1 MAANRLDIEVILESK
16 NAQKGLEALK
26 KGAAKTGETFTSL
39 GDNISSMGGEM
50 NEALGAVGTSV
61 GGLAEGLGGLK
72 TAATTAGG
80 SFSAMLGP
88 IGLVAVGIMGVS
100 KAFADFTGRT
110 IESEI
115 RMESYTAATTE
126 LTAIV
131 EQLADAGVRLT
142 KEEIRRFRVM
152 SMAAQIPIN
161 EAELLNTR
169 NARLYDQIEAINK
182 LIEAEQKRVNAI
194 RARQEAEQLD
204 RSEIALRN
212 LFAHSTVESQLTR
225 LLMNREKIQRKMQA
239 NQERAD
245 RRTLEGQRKRLEMTE
260 AVDEAL
266 KRSPDAIR
274 DAAERERQLLEQA
287 EQGRLERTKDT
298 LETQRRLATIESERK
313 IREIQAIEDVSERAR
328 SKAIEGERERLAAQI
343 ESIEKAAADK
353 EKARRAKLMAQR
365 RLAAAKRLV
374 LEKQRIAEE
383 ARIRRA
389 QIETERINGAEA
401 TEILRKQLELE
412 LTLIGD
418 NQRAKTALT
427 LEFENK
433 RLIIE
438 QQAEA
443 KKRADEKKA
452 AEEEKKRVKHRQA
465 FILDSLTFDA
475 QMMQDGAVKELEL
488 LKLKYVRMI
497 QLEEHSQE
505 ELTEINRRFEAERLK
520 LLEENANKGFALLES
535 NLDKMGE
542 SLSNSLASG
551 VFDSFTRVRIE
562 NQRQAEQFSKQ
573 FEEEKERIKASGA
586 EAAEINRQL
595 TELSANY
602 AKERE
607 AIRRGEEGA
616 GERLVGDLLL
626 ALGKQ
631 ASVEALMMTA
641 KGFAAMFTNPP
652 ASSSFFTAAGI
663 MGAAAVAAG
672 AAGSGLISS
681 NPASMGGGSIT
692 PSQSPTGSPQT
703 TAAPDRDRAE
713 SAPMVFNI
721 NFGNANIYDTKRAAT
736 DALTNEIM
744 RTMARRRRGAP
755 RMGA

>member
-1 MAANRLDIEVILESK
+1 MAANNQIDIEVNLDSRD
-16 NAQKGLEALK
+16 AQKGFSKLTKAGEA
-26 KGAAKTGETFTSL
+26 TGETFNAVGSSVTSL
-39 GDNISSMGGEM
+39 GGEM
-50 NEALGAVGTSV
+50 NEALGSVGSSI
-61 GGLAEGLGGLK
+61 GGLAESLGGLQN
-72 TAATTAGG
+72 AASSTGG
-80 SFSAMLGP
+80 SFVAMIGP
-88 IGLVAVGIMGVS
+88 IGLVALGIMEVVRALRDYTGETARAEVRVE
-100 KAFADFTGRT
+100 AYRAATAELTTIVEELAAAQVDLTQAD
-110 IESEI
+110 IERLRQLSMSAKIPLEEAQMI
-115 RMESYTAATTE
+115 REKTAA
-126 LTAIV
+126 I
-131 EQLADAGVRLT
+131 R
-142 KEEIRRFRVM
+142 EEIEQTNILIATQRAQLDEARANRSRDLSRSFRGYDKTSALEARLRATLKRRGKLQARIE
-152 SMAAQIPIN
+152 AAQ
-161 EAELLNTR
+161 
-169 NARLYDQIEAINK
+169 
-182 LIEAEQKRVNAI
+182 
-194 RARQEAEQLD
+194 QEA
-204 RSEIALRN
+204 
-212 LFAHSTVESQLTR
+212 V
-225 LLMNREKIQRKMQA
+225 KK
-239 NQERAD
+239 
-245 RRTLEGQRKRLEMTE
+245 TLEGSREFAALEAKKEELLKTSE
-260 AVDEAL
+260 AARAE
-266 KRSPDAIR
+266 R
-274 DAAERERQLLEQA
+274 AERERQLEEA
-287 EQGRLERTKDT
+287 GEVGRLERTKDT
-298 LETQRRLATIESERK
+298 VETQRRLAVIESERR
-313 IREIQAIEDVSERAR
+313 IREIKAIEDVSEASRT
-328 SKAIEGERERLAAQI
+328 KAIEGERERLAAQI

-365 RLAAAKRLV
+365 RLAAAKRLA

-427 LEFENK
+427 LEFQNK